1 MSAERDTPGHDPR
14 HWQVRREAGGIV
26 ALTLDHAERSA
37 NVLDGEVLSEFA
49 ALLGEFEREVPAG
62 VLIRS
67 GKDNGFL
74 AGADVGEFAHLGT
87 RERALDKLHAG
98 QELMDRLEALRCPT
112 LALIHGFCAG
122 GGLELA
128 LACDYRVVEDAPQC
142 RLSLPEVR
150 LGIHPGYGGSVRLP
164 RLIGDVPALRLML
177 SGAAVG
183 AWRAKRI
190 GLADHVTRRDA
201 LTAAALAMLRQKP
214 PPRAAPRLRRI
225 PKIPLLRRGIAFFI
239 GRSLAKRVDRRHY
252 PAPWRLLRSWCEARG
267 NQARQTRAE
276 ADSVASLFDS
286 PSTRQLIRVFEL
298 RRRLQAGGG
307 QDVHRKGPR
316 AVHVIGAGTM
326 GGDIAAWCA
335 LNGHDVT
342 LQDREARLIAP
353 AMARARRL
361 FEKKLRQQARTAME
375 RLLPD
380 ARGRGIE
387 RADVVIEAIVE
398 DLDAKRALYAE
409 VEARMKPEGL
419 LATNTSSLP
428 LAALAR
434 DLKRRE
440 RLVGLHFFNPVAKM
454 QLIEVVHG
462 DAHDDGDGARWPA
475 EAAAFA
481 RSIRRLP
488 LPVRSSPGLLVNRVL
503 MPYLAEAMRMR
514 DEGTAA
520 GTIDAAAREFGMPMG
535 PLELADVIGLDVCLS
550 VAATLHDAFGRTPP
564 QSLRRHVENGRLG
577 RKSGHGF
584 YRWKKGRVRTTRAK
598 PRPNRDVLDRLMLPL
613 VNEAIACLHE
623 RLVEDGDVLDAGMI
637 FGAGFAPFRGGPLQ
651 YLRDND
657 AAAQL
662 ARLRDLAARHGERFR
677 PAPGWDEWT

>member
-1 MSAERDTPGHDPR
+1 MNEKQDTPQRDPR
-14 HWQVRREAGGIV
+14 HWRVRREAGDVV
-26 ALTLDHAERSA
+26 ALTLDHAERSV
-37 NVLDGEVLSEFA
+37 NVLDAEVLDEFG
-49 ALLGEFEREVPAG
+49 ALLDEFERETPAG

-74 AGADVGEFAHLGT
+74 AGADVGEFAHLHT
-87 RERALDKLHAG
+87 REQALDKLRLG
-98 QELMDRLEALRCPT
+98 QGLMDRLEALPCPT

-164 RLIGDVPALRLML
+164 RLIGDLPALRLML
-177 SGAAVG
+177 SGTAIG
-183 AWRAKRI
+183 ARRAKRI
-190 GLADHVTRRDA
+190 GLADHATRRDA
-201 LTAAALAMLRQKP
+201 LEAAALAMLRRAP
-214 PPRAAPRLRRI
+214 PPRTAPYPLRI
-225 PKIPLLRRGIAFFI
+225 PKIAPLRRAVAFFV
-239 GRSLAKRVDRRHY
+239 GRSLAKRADRRHY
-252 PAPWRLLRSWCEARG
+252 PAPWRLLASWCEASG
-267 NQARQTRAE
+267 DYARQTQAE

-286 PSTRQLIRVFEL
+286 PGTRQLIRVFEL
-298 RRRLQAGGG
+298 RRRLQTGAKRDARANGA
-307 QDVHRKGPR
+307 R

-335 LNGHDVT
+335 LSGHDVT

-353 AMARARRL
+353 AMTRARRL
-361 FEKKLRQQARTAME
+361 FEKKLGRRARAALE
-375 RLLPD
+375 RLTPD
-380 ARGRGIE
+380 ARGHGIK

-409 VEARMKPEGL
+409 IETRMKPHAL

-428 LAALAR
+428 LAELGR
-434 DLKRRE
+434 DLQRRE

-462 DAHDDGDGARWPA
+462 DAHERGDGALRCA

-481 RSIRRLP
+481 RSIKRLP
-488 LPVRSSPGLLVNRVL
+488 LPVRSSPGFLVNRVL

-514 DEGTAA
+514 DEGIAA
-520 GTIDAAAREFGMPMG
+520 GKIDAAAREFGMPLG
-535 PLELADVIGLDVCLS
+535 PLELADVVGLDVCLA
-550 VAATLHDAFGRTPP
+550 VATTLHAAFGQPLP
-564 QSLRRHVENGRLG
+564 QSLQTHVDNGHLG
-577 RKSGHGF
+577 RKSGCGF
-584 YRWKKGRVRTTRAK
+584 HRWKNGRVRAARAK
-598 PRPNRDVLDRLMLPL
+598 PPPGTEMRDRLILPL
-613 VNEAIACLHE
+613 INEALACLHE
-623 RLVEDGDVLDAGMI
+623 KLVEDYDVLDAGMV

-657 AAAQL
+657 AAAL
-662 ARLRDLAARHGERFR
+662 HARLQNLATRHGEHLR